1 MMGFAVVVG
10 EVIASSIIA
19 ATTAL
24 LGFMA
29 GFLLLG
35 SSMVLNDYFDREIDA
50 INDPERPLPA
60 DHVKSSEA
68 VTFAVLLASIGFL
81 CASVTGIG
89 TLVIA
94 AMSMAIA
101 TAYNCRFKKS
111 GLIGNGMVSVN
122 VAVPFIYGGCAVG
135 SWSWLLLIFALLAFL
150 SSLGREIVKGIVDIT
165 GDKAKG
171 VKSVAVT
178 KGSEYAAKQAS
189 TLFLLAVLL
198 SGIPLLLRMVSL
210 YYVPLVVI
218 CNMGFLLTCYSL
230 MTNATPRN
238 ARRNKK
244 YVLVWMTF
252 GMLAFVVGSL

>member
-1 MMGFAVVVG
+1 MMGFAVIVG
-10 EVIASSIIA
+10 EVIASSIISA
-19 ATTAL
+19 AAAL
-24 LGFMA
+24 WGFMA

-60 DHVKSSEA
+60 GHIKSSEA
-68 VTFAVLLASIGFL
+68 VTFTVLLASIGFL

-94 AMSMAIA
+94 AVSMVIA
-101 TAYNCRFKKS
+101 TAYNCRFKKT
-111 GLIGNGMVSVN
+111 GLMGNAMVSVN
-122 VAVPFIYGGCAVG
+122 VAVSFIYGGFAVG
-135 SWSWLLLIFALLAFL
+135 SWSWLLLIFAVLAFF

-165 GDKAKG
+165 GDNAKG

-178 KGSEYAAKQAS
+178 KGNEYAARQA
-189 TLFLLAVLL
+189 TKLFLFAVLL

-210 YYVPLVVI
+210 YYVPLVII
-218 CNMGFLLTCYSL
+218 CDMGFVLTCYSL
-230 MTNATPRN
+230 ITNATPRN

-252 GMLAFVVGSL
+252 GMLAFVVGAL